1 MKLTEAL
8 PELEKI
14 AKDLKVDLTGFNLRL
29 IIEIWFIKQ
38 RLIKLQS

>member
-1 MKLTEAL
+1 MKYSKAK

-29 IIEIWFIKQ
+29 IMEIWRLKQ
-38 RLIKLQS
+38 RVISLHK

>member
-1 MKLTEAL
+1 MKYSQAL

>member
-1 MKLTEAL
+1 MKYSKAK

-14 AKDLKVDLTGFNLRL
+14 AKDLKVDLTGFNLRY

-38 RLIKLQS
+38 RVISLQK